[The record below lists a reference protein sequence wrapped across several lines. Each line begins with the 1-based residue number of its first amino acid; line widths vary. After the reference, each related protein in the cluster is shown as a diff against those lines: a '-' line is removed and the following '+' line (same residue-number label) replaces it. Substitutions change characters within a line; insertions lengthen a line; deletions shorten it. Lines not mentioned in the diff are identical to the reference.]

1 VNPLVPDFIT
11 QRNAEGQ
18 TSGTIE
24 AAALFVDISGFT
36 SLTTKLMQ
44 HGRGGREGAEALVR
58 TLRFHF
64 DPLVAAVHEAGGF
77 ITGFAGDAFTAL
89 FPFMGP
95 IPPRPGSLPFP
106 PATIQPPRPTPA
118 PRALPLPGRSV
129 ATGER
134 LAPVPLPPRPTARL
148 GTPPPPTFVSRHN
161 VAQDALIAAER
172 MQRFFADNPVYDT
185 PYGEYPFSMRVGLS
199 FGKVSFW
206 IVRVAAV
213 RAFYF
218 FHGPAIDAAAAIEHH
233 AQAGDVLFDAAFRE
247 RIPAVDA
254 TPMGQ
259 GLFMALPSGS
269 VNELPPASQVA
280 PAPESGLFVAP
291 GITGV
296 PPQGEF
302 REVASVFAGF
312 ENVSDPPEL
321 IRLLDDL
328 SSRYGGTFTGLDSG
342 DKGINCL
349 IHFGA
354 PVSHEN
360 DTERALDFVLELRR
374 ALEPITRL
382 RAGVSRGI
390 RYVGFN
396 GGTRRME
403 FACLGRATNL
413 AARLMMSAPWGEI
426 YCGPGMITDAQSTYQ
441 MEERSA
447 LTLKGF
453 EQPVNAAA
461 LIRKKQIGVQKEFH
475 AKELIG
481 RQAELERLA
490 RVVDPIF
497 PTETTPGR
505 FVGVVYIDGE
515 AGIGKSFLI
524 ETYRQVLEGRNQP
537 FLWIVA
543 PCDQTL
549 RISLNPF
556 EAAFKA
562 YCRIEDG
569 GSKEEKRIRLDEAID
584 RMLAGIPEQEVALKR
599 ELDEARSLF
608 GAMIG
613 VHWGA
618 SLWERLDPKARFDRT
633 LSALFTWLRAEGLQ
647 KPVILQI
654 EDAHWADDETR
665 RALQVIARAAA
676 TGNRPLP
683 LAMICTARNRDDGA
697 PCRLDLDRAVP
708 RVEIA
713 LGPLSPDDIAKI
725 AMRMMGRPI
734 HDIFRSLLLEHAGG
748 NPFFAEEILTY
759 WGESETDGVSTELSY
774 TASSV
779 ALLPSDVNSLLV
791 ARLDRLAAPL
801 KLTVFAAAVLG
812 VEFDLRVLGLMF
824 DGHFAEVAEQTR
836 AIEKQRIWLQI
847 SPIRYRF
854 RNTLLRNAAY
864 EIQARARLQRLHLK
878 AALAIEA
885 VHSSDIDV
893 HLAELARHYRRAEAT
908 EKARHY
914 LLRAARQATSRYAHA
929 QARQLYRAYLK
940 VAGDP
945 PTPESVV
952 VRYELARDV
961 LEPGGALAKAWD
973 EYGQV
978 IEEAQQ
984 IASRG
989 SEALGWLGRG
999 RVRFSANQH
1008 EDAVTCLEQALEICR
1023 SIDNRWTERR
1033 TLSHLALALR
1043 ALGRHQEAASIFEQ
1057 SLLLARDLGEH
1068 NESTTFSDV
1077 LRRYLVDG
1085 RVDVALEVFDQTMLP
1100 GVKSA

>member
-1 VNPLVPDFIT
+1 MNPLVPDFIV
-11 QRNAEGQ
+11 RRDAEGQ
-18 TSGTIE
+18 LSGTFE

-89 FPFMGP
+89 FPAQPRAPGSASTRPPPPRLPTGRPPLFSGMAGKP
-95 IPPRPGSLPFP
+95 APLTVPRPGKPLTAP
-106 PATIQPPRPTPA
+106 PPR
-118 PRALPLPGRSV
+118 R
-129 ATGER
+129 
-134 LAPVPLPPRPTARL
+134 
-148 GTPPPPTFVSRHN
+148 N
-161 VAQDALIAAER
+161 VAEVALSAAER
-172 MQRFFADNPVYDT
+172 IQRFFADNPVYDT
-185 PYGEYPFSMRVGLS
+185 PYGEFPFSMRLGLS
-199 FGKVSFW
+199 YGEVSFW
-206 IVRVAAV
+206 IVPITAG

-218 FHGPAIDAAAAIEHH
+218 FHGPSIDAAAVAQHH
-233 AQAGDVLFDAAFRE
+233 ASMGDVLFDAPFRE
-247 RIPAVDA
+247 RIPNVEA
-254 TPMGQ
+254 TPTG
-259 GLFMALPSGS
+259 GGYFVAIPSGPVS
-269 VNELPPASQVA
+269 ELPAASQAA
-280 PAPESGLFVAP
+280 PVPQSGRFVAP
-291 GITGV
+291 GITAV

-312 ENVSDPPEL
+312 ESVPDPPAL
-321 IRLLDDL
+321 IRLLDEL
-328 SSRYGGTFTGLDSG
+328 TVRYGGTFTGLDSG
-342 DKGINCL
+342 DKGINAL

-360 DTERALDFVLELRR
+360 DADRALDFALEMRR
-374 ALEPITRL
+374 ALEPMTRV
-382 RAGVSRGI
+382 RAGISRGI

-413 AARLMMSAPWGEI
+413 AARLMMTAPWGELF
-426 YCGPGMITDAQSTYQ
+426 CAPDVANDAQETYQ
-441 MEERSA
+441 IEDRGAFE
-447 LTLKGF
+447 LKGY
-453 EQPVNAAA
+453 EQPVPVSA
-461 LIRKKQIGVQKEFH
+461 IVRKKQNAPHKDH

-481 RQAELERLA
+481 RKAELDKLA
-490 RVVDPIF
+490 RVVEPIF
-497 PTETTPGR
+497 PATSAPGR
-505 FVGVVYIDGE
+505 CAGVVYVDGE
-515 AGIGKSFLI
+515 AGIGKSFLVD
-524 ETYRQVLEGRNQP
+524 TYQGMLRDRPDRP
-537 FLWIVA
+537 FLWITA

-549 RISLNPF
+549 RTSLNPF
-556 EAAFKA
+556 EVAFKD

-569 GSKEEKRIRLDEAID
+569 GSKEEKRVRLDETLD
-584 RMLAGIPEQEVALKR
+584 RLIARIPEREVWLKR

-608 GAMIG
+608 GALIG
-613 VHWGA
+613 ATWV
-618 SLWERLDPKARFDRT
+618 SSFYERLDPKMRFDRT
-633 LSALFTWLRAEGLQ
+633 LSALFAWLRAESLAQ
-647 KPVILQI
+647 PVVLVL
-654 EDAHWADDETR
+654 EEAHWADDDTR
-665 RALQVIARAAA
+665 RALQVIANAAA
-676 TGNRPLP
+676 AQQVP
-683 LAMICTARNRDDGA
+683 LALICAARYRDDGA
-697 PCRLDLDRAVP
+697 PCRLDLDRSVP
-708 RVEIA
+708 RADIA
-713 LGPLSPDDIAKI
+713 LGPLSPDDISKI
-725 AMRMMGRPI
+725 AARMMGRPI

-759 WGESETDGVSTELSY
+759 WGESETDGQTAELSF

-801 KLTVFAAAVLG
+801 KATVFAAAVLG

-824 DGHFAEVAEQTR
+824 DGRFAEVTEQTR
-836 AIEKQRIWLQI
+836 AIEKQRVWVQL
-847 SPIRYRF
+847 SPIRFRF

-908 EKARHY
+908 DKARHY

-945 PTPESVV
+945 PTQESVV

-961 LEPGGALAKAWD
+961 LEPGGALARAWD

-984 IASRG
+984 IGSRA

-999 RVRFSANQH
+999 RVRFLANQH
-1008 EDAVTCLEQALEICR
+1008 AEAVSCLAQTLTICR
-1023 SIDNRWTERR
+1023 EIDNRWTERR
-1033 TLSHLALALR
+1033 ALSHLALAYR
-1043 ALGRHQEAASIFEQ
+1043 ALGRVDEARATFEQ
-1057 SLLLARDLGEH
+1057 ALTLARDLAEH
-1068 NESTTFSDV
+1068 NEPTAFGDILQRYMSDH
-1077 LRRYLVDG
+1077 
-1085 RVDVALEVFDQTMLP
+1085 RVDDALELFEQATAP
-1100 GVKSA
+1100 GMKAG